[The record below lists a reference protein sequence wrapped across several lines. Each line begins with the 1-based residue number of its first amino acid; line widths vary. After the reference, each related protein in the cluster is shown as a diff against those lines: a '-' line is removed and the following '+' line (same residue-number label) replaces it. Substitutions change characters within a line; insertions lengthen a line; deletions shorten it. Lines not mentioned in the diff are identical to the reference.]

1 MSVPG
6 NADDDLEREFQA
18 FKREVCQP
26 SSAKRKK
33 ASAAFVQVPVWW
45 AEAAAKATRTPSFLV
60 CIELLHRAWKA
71 KSMTFAPPN
80 WRLAKSGVS
89 REVKRRVL
97 RDLEAAGLIVV
108 DRRHGKTPRITLV
121 LL

>member
-1 MSVPG
+1 MPDSE
-6 NADDDLEREFQA
+6 DDELEREFQA
-18 FKREVCQP
+18 FKREVCKP
-26 SSAKRKK
+26 SPARRKK
-33 ASAAFVQVPVWW
+33 AAFVQVPVWW
-45 AEAAAKATRTPSFLV
+45 AEAAARATRTPSFLV
-60 CIELLHRAWKA
+60 CVELLFRAWKT
-71 KSMTFAPPN
+71 KSMTFALPN
-80 WRLAKSGVS
+80 GRLAKNGVS